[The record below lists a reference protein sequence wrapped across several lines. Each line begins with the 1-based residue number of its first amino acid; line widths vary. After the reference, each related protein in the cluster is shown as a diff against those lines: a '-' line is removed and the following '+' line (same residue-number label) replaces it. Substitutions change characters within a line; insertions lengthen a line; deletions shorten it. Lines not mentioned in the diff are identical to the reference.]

1 MRYSYDITPRGHEL
15 GGGWKAT
22 GPSLK
27 NRFRP
32 KADRQLSER

>member
-1 MRYSYDITPRGHEL
+1 MRYSYDISPNTPGL

-27 NRFRP
+27 DRFRP
-32 KADRQLSER
+32 KAGVAT